1 MDPLDWLLRLAL
13 PVTAGAVLCAVIVVG
28 WTTEPNSLAVGFAPS
43 QPIAFS
49 HKLHAGDNKIPCQ
62 YCHSHPSDSAFASI
76 PALGTCMNCHRVAKP
91 GTDAIREL
99 TAIYGGGQALKW
111 KRVHRLP
118 DYVYFDHR
126 PHVNA
131 GLDCAICHGD
141 AAAMEVLTQHMSL
154 RMGNCLAC
162 HRRVEEYVSNPAYRA
177 PLDPALKGPENCFA
191 CHR

>member
-13 PVTAGAVLCAVIVVG
+13 PVTMAAVFGAALVVG
-28 WTTEPNSLAVGFAPS
+28 WTTEPNKLVIGFAPK

-49 HKLHAGDNKIPCQ
+49 HKVHAGDNKIPCE
-62 YCHSHPSDSAFASI
+62 YCHTSPTRSPVAGI
-76 PALGTCMNCHRVAKP
+76 PAVETCMNCHRVAKP

-99 TAIYGGGQALKW
+99 TAVYEQGQALKW

-131 GLDCAICHGD
+131 GLDCAVCHG
-141 AAAMEVLTQHMSL
+141 AVSEMEVLGQRMSM
-154 RMGNCLAC
+154 RMGNCLSC
-162 HRRVEEYVSNPAYRA
+162 HRSVQDYIAAPAYKA
-177 PLDPALKGPENCFA
+177 PLDPALKGPDNCFA